1 MWCQQDQV
9 SSARVKNVAVQKTA
23 LCLSY
28 KPSPALF
35 TNMNVVEIYFNNTIL
50 DIKFV
55 QLKSASQT
63 GILHRE
69 IKDLNN
75 TPLQMKKKKNQ
86 RNIFHIKKKKKL

>member
-1 MWCQQDQV
+1 
-9 SSARVKNVAVQKTA
+9 
-23 LCLSY
+23 
-28 KPSPALF
+28 
-35 TNMNVVEIYFNNTIL
+35 MNVEEIYFNNTIL

-75 TPLQMKKKKNQ
+75 TPLKMKKKKNQ
-86 RNIFHIKKKKKL
+86 INIFHIEKKKKRRKNFENLQLLFIKWGWS

>member
-75 TPLQMKKKKNQ
+75 TPLQMKKKKI
-86 RNIFHIKKKKKL
+86 REIYSI

>member
-1 MWCQQDQV
+1 
-9 SSARVKNVAVQKTA
+9 
-23 LCLSY
+23 
-28 KPSPALF
+28 
-35 TNMNVVEIYFNNTIL
+35 MNVVEIYFNNTIL

>member
-1 MWCQQDQV
+1 
-9 SSARVKNVAVQKTA
+9 
-23 LCLSY
+23 
-28 KPSPALF
+28 
-35 TNMNVVEIYFNNTIL
+35 MNVEEIYFNNTIL

>member
-1 MWCQQDQV
+1 
-9 SSARVKNVAVQKTA
+9 
-23 LCLSY
+23 
-28 KPSPALF
+28 
-35 TNMNVVEIYFNNTIL
+35 MNVVEIYFNNTIL

-75 TPLQMKKKKNQ
+75 TPLQMKKKNQ
-86 RNIFHIKKKKKL
+86 INIFHIKKKKKL

>member
-1 MWCQQDQV
+1 
-9 SSARVKNVAVQKTA
+9 
-23 LCLSY
+23 
-28 KPSPALF
+28 
-35 TNMNVVEIYFNNTIL
+35 MNVEEIYFNNTIL

-75 TPLQMKKKKNQ
+75 TPLKMKKKKKSDKYIPY
-86 RNIFHIKKKKKL
+86 RKKKKKEEKTLKIFSYYL